1 MPAEF
6 ELSRAEV
13 TAAAKFF
20 AEKSSKRIDRRFH
33 EISVFLQYDEES
45 AETHGVINGVKGATD
60 VITQPY
66 DAIPGEPKG
75 VYGELFVNV
84 DQASRVAGEIGGDWT
99 PMKELLLYI
108 AHGMDHLSG
117 ADDATERGH
126 DLMRKRELGWLDDF
140 EVERRKKAA
149 KKKR

>member
-13 TAAAKFF
+13 AAAAKFF
-20 AEKSSKRIDRRFH
+20 AEKSAKRVDKRFQ
-33 EISVFLQYDEES
+33 EIAIILQYDEES
-45 AETHGVINGVKGATD
+45 AEVHGAINGVKSPTD

-75 VYGELFVNV
+75 VYGELYVNV
-84 DQASRVAGEIGGDWT
+84 DQASRVAAEIGGTWSA
-99 PMKELLLYI
+99 MKELLLYI

-117 ADDATERGH
+117 ADDATEHGH
-126 DLMRKRELGWLDDF
+126 DLMRKRELGWLNDF
-140 EVERRKKAA
+140 ETVQRKKTV
-149 KKKR
+149 KRR